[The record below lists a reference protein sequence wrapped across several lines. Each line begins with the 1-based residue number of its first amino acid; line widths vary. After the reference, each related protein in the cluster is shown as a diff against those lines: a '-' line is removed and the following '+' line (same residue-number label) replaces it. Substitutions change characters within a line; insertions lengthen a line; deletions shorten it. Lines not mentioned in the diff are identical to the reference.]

1 MSLTTRMR
9 VAWSALDTLPF
20 MAETRWLSEPE
31 QRAWR
36 AFIAAQRVVN
46 ARIESQLQRD
56 AGMPHTYYE
65 ILVRLSDAPG
75 GRLRMSE
82 LAVAT
87 LGSRSRLSHAV
98 ARLESNGWVRREGVE
113 DDRRGQVA
121 ILTGAGTE
129 ILREAAPGHVEAVR
143 SNVFD
148 ALTTEQVESLYDVC
162 AALARHTGDTYDSE
176 QWEAT

>member
-1 MSLTTRMR
+1 
-9 VAWSALDTLPF
+9 
-20 MAETRWLSEPE
+20 MAETRWLSETE

-46 ARIESQLQRD
+46 SRIEYQLQHD

-65 ILVRLSDAPG
+65 ILVRLNESPG

-82 LAVAT
+82 LALAT

-98 ARLESNGWVRREGVE
+98 ARLEANGWVRRESVE

-121 ILTGAGTE
+121 IITEAGVTT
-129 ILREAAPGHVEAVR
+129 LRDAAPGHVEAVR
-143 SNVFD
+143 ETVFD
-148 ALTTEQVESLYDVC
+148 ALSPEQVEALYDVC
-162 AALARHTGDTYDSE
+162 AALARHSGGTYDREKWDTFRGRRYLSLIHI
-176 QWEAT
+176 